1 MVIFWELVLG
11 FYPWLEKDGN
21 ATKATNGGVPQ
32 VPVYCKTHLFCFLS
46 TYPVEVNV
54 AFHMDAT

>member
-11 FYPWLEKDGN
+11 FYPWLEKDG
-21 ATKATNGGVPQ
+21 TSINGGIPQ
-32 VPVYCKTHLFCFLS
+32 VPVYCKTHLFSFLS
-46 TYPVEVNV
+46 TCPVEVNT